1 MWIYPFMVEE
11 GARRDLRVPKGRAA
25 ERPPAPRYPPLSARS
40 MSQASPIQT
49 THSMH
54 CPGIGAADSQID
66 RGWATSESESDLF
79 TRTIHGNTDCYLQFC
94 AARLPQGA
102 VSGRVS
108 AAARVRPAF
117 AGLSLGRL
125 APVTPTCLLVATSLL
140 SIYRYSKSFAHY
152 SRRPHAPP
160 SPGRH
165 PVVSSYLA
173 GAAFAVPRCHC
184 TVVVVVADRFA
195 AAGAPSRSSPLPTSS
210 SPHRSMHAP
219 IAKPSSRFIHKTRV
233 VQKCSKL

>member
-1 MWIYPFMVEE
+1 MKMRRHSKKRQEKPTVKGLTYCLVLSWIREWISVQNQNQINQ
-11 GARRDLRVPKGRAA
+11 
-25 ERPPAPRYPPLSARS
+25 AP
-40 MSQASPIQT
+40 
-49 THSMH
+49 
-54 CPGIGAADSQID
+54 
-66 RGWATSESESDLF
+66 SDLF
-79 TRTIHGNTDCYLQFC
+79 TGTIHGNTDCYLQFC
-94 AARLPQGA
+94 APRLPQGA

-108 AAARVRPAF
+108 AAARVRPAC

-125 APVTPTCLLVATSLL
+125 ALVTPTCLLVATSLL
-140 SIYRYSKSFAHY
+140 SIYRYPKSFTHY

-195 AAGAPSRSSPLPTSS
+195 TTGAPCASAGVRFGRVLRRGLETTASVGSSAVVAAVAAAANGCERAATLAHEGPEGRPAGDA
-210 SPHRSMHAP
+210 HRRRLGA
-219 IAKPSSRFIHKTRV
+219 RT
-233 VQKCSKL
+233 

>member
-1 MWIYPFMVEE
+1 MHY
-11 GARRDLRVPKGRAA
+11 K
-25 ERPPAPRYPPLSARS
+25 
-40 MSQASPIQT
+40 QT
-49 THSMH
+49 Q
-54 CPGIGAADSQID
+54 DD
-66 RGWATSESESDLF
+66 N
-79 TRTIHGNTDCYLQFC
+79 TRNTDFYLQFC
-94 AARLPQGA
+94 ALRLPLGA

-108 AAARVRPAF
+108 AAARVRPAC

-140 SIYRYSKSFAHY
+140 STYRYSKSFTHY

-184 TVVVVVADRFA
+184 TVVVVVADQVA

-210 SPHRSMHAP
+210 SSRRYQ
-219 IAKPSSRFIHKTRV
+219 PSTISYPVANLSSFGR
-233 VQKCSKL
+233 